1 MRPGSSQVVKLESQ
15 RLVRLVLLLA
25 IKELVLVDVV
35 GKLFSVLYAC
45 RGLDWPSEAVVAVA
59 ELVSE
64 ILEINLESLIL
75 NVESVHMRN
84 LIVNWKSCSSGR
96 IVVGHHVEVKG
107 LI

>member
-15 RLVRLVLLLA
+15 VLVGLILLLTV
-25 IKELVLVDVV
+25 KELVLVDVV
-35 GKLFSVLYAC
+35 GKLFSVLHAC
-45 RGLDWPSEAVVAVA
+45 WGLDWPSEAVVAVA

-64 ILEINLESLIL
+64 ILEVNLESLIL
-75 NVESVHMRN
+75 NVESVNMGN
-84 LIVNWKSCSSGR
+84 IVVNWKSCGSGR